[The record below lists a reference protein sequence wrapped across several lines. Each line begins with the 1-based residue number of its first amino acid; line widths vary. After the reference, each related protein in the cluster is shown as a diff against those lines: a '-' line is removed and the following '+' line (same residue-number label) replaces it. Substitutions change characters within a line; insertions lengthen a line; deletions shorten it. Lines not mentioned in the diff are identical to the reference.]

1 MKSLI
6 EIERTIIDKNNKK
19 TTETT
24 YFISSLPTTV
34 TAKTI
39 SEGIRGH
46 WKIESFHYIKDVIFG
61 EDKWKVKTKNAPANY
76 SLIRNIVL
84 NIFRHN
90 GFDNIQET
98 VEKCAN
104 NIVFMMAMMSL
115 I

>member
-1 MKSLI
+1 MNSLI
-6 EIERTIIDKNNKK
+6 EMERTIIDKNNKK
-19 TTETT
+19 TTKTAH
-24 YFISSLPTTV
+24 FISSLPTTV
-34 TAKTI
+34 TAKTF

-46 WKIESFHYIKDVIFG
+46 WRIESFHYIKDVTFG

-76 SLIRNIVL
+76 SLIRNIAI

-104 NIVFMMAMMSL
+104 NIVFMMAMKAL
-115 I
+115 F